1 MTDQKMDPSQ
11 LLAFVHRFC
20 DAYNAKDLDALGSM
34 MADDLRWEHH
44 RQFKGEGKAQLLELS
59 RKIIEIAPKR
69 FVKPPIRWA
78 VTGNAI
84 FVEHTYYGTPV
95 VDPGFFDWKA
105 GVPFELAVC
114 SIFVVEDGKLAEWSD
129 FG

>member
-1 MTDQKMDPSQ
+1 MANQKTDPSQ
-11 LLAFVHRFC
+11 LLAFVHRFY
-20 DAYNAKDLDALGSM
+20 DAYNAKDLDTLGSM

-44 RQFKGEGKAQLLELS
+44 GQFKGQGKAQLLELS
-59 RKIIEIAPKR
+59 RKIIEIAPDR
-69 FVKPPIRWA
+69 SVKPPIRWA

-114 SIFVVEDGKLAEWSD
+114 SIFVVDDGKLAEWSD